1 MNNIFIEYPNCSTCK
16 KAKRWL
22 ENNNIDFIDRNI
34 LKETPTFEELDLWI
48 KISNKDIKRYFNT
61 SGLEYRKMNLKDNL
75 NNMSYEEKL
84 KLLSSNGM
92 LIKRPL
98 LIIKDDIL
106 VGFKE
111 EEWENKL
118 LKNKIKKYF

>member
-1 MNNIFIEYPNCSTCK
+1 MNNIFIEYPKCSTCK

-118 LKNKIKKYF
+118 LKNKIKK

>member
-118 LKNKIKKYF
+118 LKNKIKK

>member
-61 SGLEYRKMNLKDNL
+61 SGLVYGKMNLKDNL
-75 NNMSYEEKL
+75 NNRSYEEKL
-84 KLLSSNGM
+84 KLLWSNGM
-92 LIKRPL
+92 LIKRPV

-118 LKNKIKKYF
+118 LKNKIKK

>member
-75 NNMSYEEKL
+75 NNMSFEEKL

-118 LKNKIKKYF
+118 LKNKIKK